1 MEQSLSLDLDQHRAL
16 YMSTGHTGNNEN
28 KVMRISL
35 QLLCHM
41 LNINIKWKSADASLV
56 PSYKSY
62 LYVKET
68 VHLKKASQK
77 CEITVAYIFICKLF
91 IK

>member
-1 MEQSLSLDLDQHRAL
+1 M
-16 YMSTGHTGNNEN
+16 
-28 KVMRISL
+28 KISC
-35 QLLCHM
+35 Q
-41 LNINIKWKSADASLV
+41 ADASLV

-77 CEITVAYIFICKLF
+77 CEITVAFLYVSYLLNNNK
-91 IK
+91 